1 LHPCGDKALGLDR
14 ESAVSVL
21 CMPVLYQIN
30 FQTPGNAITEASKT
44 NNPDVRKE
52 QTLCTKNHSIA
63 LTFLLIKTSRKIT
76 IATSIEF
83 TENHDMWSINNA

>member
-14 ESAVSVL
+14 ESA
-21 CMPVLYQIN
+21 CMLVLYQLN
-30 FQTPGNAITEASKT
+30 FQTPGNAITEESKT

-63 LTFLLIKTSRKIT
+63 LTPSSL
-76 IATSIEF
+76 
-83 TENHDMWSINNA
+83 D